1 MIPTNKSEPT
11 HLKIKGTRHVQ
22 KSNKNS
28 SKKTQ
33 KSHELQEAN
42 QHNHEC
48 FHTLGG
54 KILYKKV
61 KKIYAY
67 GARK

>member
-1 MIPTNKSEPT
+1 MTPTKKSEPK
-11 HLKIKGTRHVQ
+11 HLRIEGTRRAR
-22 KSNKNS
+22 KSNENCS
-28 SKKTQ
+28 RRTQ
-33 KSHELQEAN
+33 KSHELQEGN

-54 KILYKKV
+54 EILYKMV
-61 KKIYAY
+61 KKIYVY